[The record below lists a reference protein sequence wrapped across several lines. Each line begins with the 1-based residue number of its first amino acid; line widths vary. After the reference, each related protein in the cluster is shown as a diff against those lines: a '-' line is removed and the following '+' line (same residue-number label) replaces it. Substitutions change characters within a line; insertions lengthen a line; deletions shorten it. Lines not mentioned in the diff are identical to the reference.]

1 MSWRVQG
8 GQLEL
13 ERRGPGGEESRLCT
27 QTACFCSPAVGLRA
41 LLLPCEVEV
50 LCVASF
56 VGLAHCRLGR
66 SAELTVLLEFEE
78 LLAGRPS
85 PLTAPRHPEAEVRSG
100 LRL

>member
-1 MSWRVQG
+1 M
-8 GQLEL
+8 
-13 ERRGPGGEESRLCT
+13 
-27 QTACFCSPAVGLRA
+27 GLRA

-100 LRL
+100 FRL